1 MQYGGGPMSADNRAL
16 LAAVFDGL
24 AQGDGRAFNAA
35 LADEAVWNV
44 IGSNVWSGAYRGKA
58 EIRERLLKPL
68 VARVGVVRSIAD
80 RIIVDGDWAAVQ
92 FHGDNQ
98 TLDGERYDNRYVFI
112 LRLEEGRIVEITEY
126 MDTEL
131 VSRVLGPR
139 AEAASS

>member
-1 MQYGGGPMSADNRAL
+1 MSADNRAL
-16 LAAVFDGL
+16 LTAVFEGL
-24 AQGDGRAFNAA
+24 AEGDGRAFNAA
-35 LADEAVWNV
+35 LADEAVWHV
-44 IGSNVWSGAYRGKA
+44 TGSNAWSGTWRGKA
-58 EIRERLLKPL
+58 DIRERLLKPL
-68 VARVGVVRSIAD
+68 TARVGVVRSIPD

-112 LRLEEGRIVEITEY
+112 LRLEGGSIVEITEY

-139 AEAASS
+139 TARVNPP